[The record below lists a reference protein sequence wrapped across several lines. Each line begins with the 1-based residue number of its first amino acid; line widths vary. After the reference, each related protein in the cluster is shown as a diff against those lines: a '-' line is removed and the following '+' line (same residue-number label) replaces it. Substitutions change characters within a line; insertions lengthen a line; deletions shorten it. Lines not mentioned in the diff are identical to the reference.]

1 MLYQAFYNYLRNE
14 VARSPHT
21 VTAYVRDLEDF
32 RRFYREELRHA
43 DDDPRRML
51 TADLRL
57 WISSEASKGLKAT
70 SVSRKVHTL
79 RSFFN
84 YLVRHHGLAPNPA
97 AALHGPKLPKALPKF
112 IVEEESNMLIDELE
126 NDAMN
131 FDDFITARDALIVN
145 MLYST
150 GLRAAELV
158 GLLDIN
164 VDTNR
169 GELKVLGKRNKERI
183 VPFGTEL
190 SNMIKRYR
198 ELRRHTV
205 GRPAQGDAFFVRPDG
220 RPVYYQLVYRVVNG
234 SLASANV
241 SSAKKSPHVLRHSF
255 ATDMLNHGAELTA
268 IQKLLGH
275 NSLATTQRYTHLS
288 YRELQQNYQLA
299 HPRAQKKED

>member
-1 MLYQAFYNYLRNE
+1 MLYEAFYNYLRN
-14 VARSPHT
+14 VTARSPHT

-32 RRFYREELRHA
+32 RRFYREDLRHA
-43 DDDPRRML
+43 DDDPRGII

-57 WISSEASKGLKAT
+57 WISSESAKGLKAT

-84 YLVRHHGLAPNPA
+84 YLVRHQGLAPNPA

-126 NDAMN
+126 NDASN
-131 FDDFITARDALIVN
+131 FDDFIMARDALIVN

-164 VDTNR
+164 VDTSR

-205 GRPAQGDAFFVRPDG
+205 GRSAAGDAFFVRPDG

-234 SLASANV
+234 SLSAANV
-241 SSAKKSPHVLRHSF
+241 SSSKKSPHVLRHSF